1 MYHIYFIHSSV
12 DRHLGC
18 FHFLGTAINQY
29 KIKIKTK
36 MVIQKK
42 STSESRVG
50 LLKGHIA
57 EPTTSL

>member
-1 MYHIYFIHSSV
+1 M
-12 DRHLGC
+12 
-18 FHFLGTAINQY
+18 
-29 KIKIKTK
+29 K

-57 EPTTSL
+57 EPTSSL